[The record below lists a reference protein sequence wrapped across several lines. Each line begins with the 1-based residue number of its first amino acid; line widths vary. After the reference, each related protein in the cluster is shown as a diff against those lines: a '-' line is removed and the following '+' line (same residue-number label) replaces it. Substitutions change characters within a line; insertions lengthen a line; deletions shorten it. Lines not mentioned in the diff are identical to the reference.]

1 MEHQGDRGR
10 LGQAS
15 EGTGQSACVTPAVW
29 SMRAVC
35 THTAHYAW
43 QGDRPQ
49 RGGPGIC
56 ALQVH
61 VKVLALCGCI
71 WRRDL

>member
-29 SMRAVC
+29 SMGKWVRA
-35 THTAHYAW
+35 
-43 QGDRPQ
+43 GQ
-49 RGGPGIC
+49 RF
-56 ALQVH
+56 LELWLVT
-61 VKVLALCGCI
+61 
-71 WRRDL
+71 